1 MSLNIVFY
9 EPEIPFNTG
18 AIARSCGLTNT
29 RLHLIKPLGFSVDDK
44 HLKRAGLDYWHLVDI
59 NIYENFKELKEKYPE
74 SNFYFASTKSD
85 KKYTDVSFKDE
96 DFIVFGPETRGLPE
110 ELIFDNFDH
119 AIRIP
124 MLKDFG
130 RSLNLS
136 NSANIIL
143 FEALRQLDFL
153 DLEWENGR

>member
-110 ELIFDNFDH
+110 DLIFDNFDH

>member
-1 MSLNIVFY
+1 MLNIVFY

-18 AIARSCGLTNT
+18 AIARTCGLTQS
-29 RLHLIKPLGFSVDDK
+29 RLHLIRPLGFSVDDS

-59 NIYENFKELKEKYPE
+59 SYYDSYDELVEKYPDN
-74 SNFYFASTKSD
+74 NFYLASTKAK
-85 KKYTDVSFKDE
+85 KKYTDVSYKDG

-110 ELIFDNFDH
+110 DLIFANYEN

-143 FEALRQLDFL
+143 FEALRQLEFL
-153 DLEWENGR
+153 DLE

>member
-18 AIARSCGLTNT
+18 AIARTCGLTNT
-29 RLHLIKPLGFSVDDK
+29 RLHLIEPLGFSVDDS

-59 NIYENFKELKEKYPE
+59 TIYKNFDELKEKY
-74 SNFYFASTKSD
+74 SDNTFYYASTKSK
-85 KKYTDVSFKDE
+85 KKYTDVSYKDG

-110 ELIFDNFDH
+110 ELIFENYEN

-124 MLKDFG
+124 MIKDFG

-136 NSANIIL
+136 NSANIML
-143 FEALRQLDFL
+143 FEALKQLDFL
-153 DLEWENGR
+153 DLE

>member
-1 MSLNIVFY
+1 MLNIVFY

-18 AIARSCGLTNT
+18 AIARTCGLTKT
-29 RLHLIKPLGFSVDDK
+29 RLHLIRPFGFEVDDK

-59 NIYENFKELKEKYPE
+59 SYYDSYDELRSKYPD
-74 SNFYFASTKSD
+74 NRFFLATTKTRNR
-85 KKYTDVSFKDE
+85 YTDVKYSDG

-110 ELIFDNFDH
+110 DLLKANWEDT
-119 AIRIP
+119 IRIP
-124 MLKDFG
+124 MLKDYG

-143 FEALRQLDFL
+143 YEALRQNDFF
-153 DLEWENGR
+153 DLE

>member
-110 ELIFDNFDH
+110 DLIFDNFDH

-153 DLEWENGR
+153 DLE

>member
-1 MSLNIVFY
+1 MLNIVFY

-18 AIARSCGLTNT
+18 AIARTCGLTET
-29 RLHLIKPLGFSVDDK
+29 RLHLIKPLGFEVDDK

-59 NIYENFKELKEKYPE
+59 NYYDSYDELLKKYPDG
-74 SNFYFASTKSD
+74 NFYLASTKAK
-85 KKYTDVSFKDE
+85 KKYTDVNFKDE

-110 ELIFDNFDH
+110 DLIFSNYDM

-124 MLKDFG
+124 MLKDYG
-130 RSLNLS
+130 RSLNLA

-153 DLEWENGR
+153 DLE

>member
-1 MSLNIVFY
+1 MLNIVFY

-18 AIARSCGLTNT
+18 AIARTCGLTKT

-59 NIYENFKELKEKYPE
+59 SIYDSYDDLLKRFPN
-74 SNFYFASTKSD
+74 SRFYLATTKASKL
-85 KKYTDVSFKDE
+85 YTDVKYNDE
-96 DFIVFGPETRGLPE
+96 DVIVFGPETRGLPE
-110 ELIFDNFDH
+110 DLIFSNYDD
-119 AIRIP
+119 AIKIP
-124 MLKDFG
+124 MLKNYG

-143 FEALRQLDFL
+143 FEALRQNNFF
-153 DLEWENGR
+153 DLI

>member
-1 MSLNIVFY
+1 MLNIVFY

-18 AIARSCGLTNT
+18 AIARTCGLTKT
-29 RLHLIKPLGFSVDDK
+29 RLHLIRPFGFEVDDK

-59 NIYENFKELKEKYPE
+59 NYYDSYDELRSKYPD
-74 SNFYFASTKSD
+74 NRFFLATTKTRNR
-85 KKYTDVSFKDE
+85 YTDVKYSDG

-110 ELIFDNFDH
+110 DLLKANWEDT
-119 AIRIP
+119 IRIP
-124 MLKDFG
+124 MLKDYG

-143 FEALRQLDFL
+143 YEALRQNDFF
-153 DLEWENGR
+153 DLE